1 LKRERRVKMINI
13 HEMDLLKKRNQTL
26 RESRERTQ
34 RLLEK
39 TEKLGLV
46 EVYRDFRGIIKTKKD
61 NK

>member
-1 LKRERRVKMINI
+1 MINI